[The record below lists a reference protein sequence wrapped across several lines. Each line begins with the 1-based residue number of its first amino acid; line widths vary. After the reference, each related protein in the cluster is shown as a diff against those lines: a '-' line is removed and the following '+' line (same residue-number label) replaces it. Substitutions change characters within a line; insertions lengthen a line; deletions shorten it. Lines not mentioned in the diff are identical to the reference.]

1 MIAFQHKLP
10 VGVQGTGV
18 SSPIYGLYKYVL
30 LIRKCCSYS
39 QTGYKNHP

>member
-30 LIRKCCSYS
+30 LRERLLLLS
-39 QTGYKNHP
+39 NRV